1 LRQHK
6 VQKHLL
12 LRTKSRADRN
22 PSPSPFV
29 PPASKSARLTNQATA
44 VPKWF
49 VIPASASPRRLAVG
63 SLFSLGSSVFL
74 CALSLL
80 SWFYYHPVV
89 VATRPEKRSIQ

>member
-1 LRQHK
+1 VRITTLAFAVRSSPRQ
-6 VQKHLL
+6 
-12 LRTKSRADRN
+12 SRQCLPTRQQQ
-22 PSPSPFV
+22 
-29 PPASKSARLTNQATA
+29 L
-44 VPKWF
+44 

-89 VATRPEKRSIQ
+89 VATRIEKRSIQ